1 MAIVPDSKNW
11 TWVLERRCPECGFD
25 SSKVPTDQIAALI
38 RANAGT
44 WLAILAEDPEPLAR
58 RVRDDRWSPLEYSCH
73 VRDVFHVMDER
84 LNLMIRLDDPT
95 YQNWDQ
101 DRAAVEDHYA
111 AQQPETVAADLSRA
125 ANKLASDFE
134 GVDAAGWRRRGR
146 RSDGA
151 TFTIETL
158 GQYALHDVVHHL
170 EEVTGDL
177 AMPVS

>member
-1 MAIVPDSKNW
+1 MAIVPDTKNW

-44 WLAILAEDPEPLAR
+44 WLAILAEDPE
-58 RVRDDRWSPLEYSCH
+58 PLEYSCH

>member
-1 MAIVPDSKNW
+1 MAIVPDTKNW

-95 YQNWDQ
+95 YQN
-101 DRAAVEDHYA
+101 
-111 AQQPETVAADLSRA
+111 
-125 ANKLASDFE
+125 
-134 GVDAAGWRRRGR
+134 
-146 RSDGA
+146 
-151 TFTIETL
+151 
-158 GQYALHDVVHHL
+158 
-170 EEVTGDL
+170 
-177 AMPVS
+177 